1 MSYRRTSDLCIVTG
15 WQVGGE
21 KCKPLVG
28 GTVDGVRSKLR
39 NSVSNG
45 FDLRYEGQSH
55 TLRREALIA
64 QEGGLRRVEKF
75 EGGFLKGMV
84 DKCHQGCES

>member
-1 MSYRRTSDLCIVTG
+1 MSYRGMSDLCFVTG
-15 WQVGGE
+15 WQVWGE

-45 FDLRYEGQSH
+45 FDL
-55 TLRREALIA
+55 
-64 QEGGLRRVEKF
+64 
-75 EGGFLKGMV
+75 
-84 DKCHQGCES
+84 